1 MYSTAIFCDPQINN
15 GKPVFAG
22 TRVSVEF
29 LFDHL
34 RIGSSI
40 NEFLQEYPSVTRDQV
55 MEVIRTQTT
64 EMTGLNFA
72 TQLVNRAKSAT

>member
-1 MYSTAIFCDPQINN
+1 MYSTATFCDPQINN

-34 RIGSSI
+34 RIGSSVTD
-40 NEFLQEYPSVTRDQV
+40 FLREYPSVSREQV
-55 MEVIRTQTT
+55 MEVIRAQTT
-64 EMTGLNFA
+64 DLTAINFS
-72 TQLVNRAKSAT
+72 TKMMGRANSAS

>member
-1 MYSTAIFCDPQINN
+1 MYSNATFCDPQINN

-22 TRVSVEF
+22 TRVSVEY

-40 NEFLQEYPSVTRDQV
+40 NDFLREYPSVTRDQV
-55 MEVIRTQTT
+55 MEVIRAQTSDVSL
-64 EMTGLNFA
+64 LNVA
-72 TQLVNRAKSAT
+72 TNLINRSNSAT

>member
-1 MYSTAIFCDPQINN
+1 MYSTATFCDPQINN

-34 RIGSSI
+34 RIGSTV
-40 NEFLQEYPSVTRDQV
+40 NEFLREYPSVTRDQV
-55 MEVIRTQTT
+55 MEVIRAQTT
-64 EMTGLNFA
+64 ELAGLNLA
-72 TQLVNRAKSAT
+72 SQIIGRANSAV